1 MATCFARSS
10 GLVKPMETNDS
21 LPAAAEPAPK
31 FPCALIFHMGSSR
44 FAAIGKSS
52 GARKSKRGISAA
64 ARNSRC
70 VYESLAPLGPVYKK
84 GTASLGR
91 AAEIAGVPVG
101 EMIALF
107 AEYGVKSNLRK
118 EDYFQGLANLE
129 KVW

>member
-1 MATCFARSS
+1 MSIR
-10 GLVKPMETNDS
+10 MDDENY
-21 LPAAAEPAPK
+21 K
-31 FPCALIFHMGSSR
+31 FLNTLAKDEEADLSKAVREVVYRGRIML
-44 FAAIGKSS
+44 AIE
-52 GARKSKRGISAA
+52 R
-64 ARNSRC
+64 
-70 VYESLAPLGPVYKK
+70 YKK

>member
-1 MATCFARSS
+1 
-10 GLVKPMETNDS
+10 
-21 LPAAAEPAPK
+21 
-31 FPCALIFHMGSSR
+31 MGSSR

-91 AAEIAGVPVG
+91 AAEIAGVTVG

-107 AEYGVKSNLRK
+107 AEYGVRSNLRK
-118 EDYFQGLANLE
+118 EDYLERVGESRKGLVNTDAPPTGLVSIACAE
-129 KVW
+129 F